1 MRNSTQVCLDRP
13 LGKQITRGSFCKG
26 LLRCVYLTMLL
37 IRYELCNILITLGSQ
52 ITIDGVLTTDK
63 TYPKSN

>member
-1 MRNSTQVCLDRP
+1 
-13 LGKQITRGSFCKG
+13 
-26 LLRCVYLTMLL
+26 LL
-37 IRYELCNILITLGSQ
+37 ILYELCNILITLGSQ